1 MKEKL
6 FANVSGKLKTAAWI
20 LAVGGLLLTAA
31 MGIYATYTTWQ
42 YIEYYGYGASY
53 ILTTL
58 ATYAAIGFSVLVS
71 AWGLYAFAEIAEN
84 VSQMKESFYEDFDDS
99 QWECDGTDCV
109 SCEADCCAAGE
120 SDEAKA
126 EDDK

>member
-6 FANVSGKLKTAAWI
+6 FNNVSGKLKAAAFI

-31 MGIYATYTTWQ
+31 MGIYASYTTWQ
-42 YIEYYGYGASY
+42 YIQYYGYGASY
-53 ILTTL
+53 ILTTF

-71 AWGLYAFAEIAEN
+71 AWALYAFAEIAEN

-99 QWECDGTDCV
+99 QWDCDGTDCV
-109 SCEADCCAAGE
+109 NCPEDCCAAGE
-120 SDEAKA
+120 SDEVKE